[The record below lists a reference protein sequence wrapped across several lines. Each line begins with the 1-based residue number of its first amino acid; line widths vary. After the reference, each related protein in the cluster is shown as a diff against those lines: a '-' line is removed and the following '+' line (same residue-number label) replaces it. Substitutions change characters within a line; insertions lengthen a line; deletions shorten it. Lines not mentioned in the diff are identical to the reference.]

1 MQWEGRPDRIY
12 HQIFTRNT
20 VCAPHS
26 HPAYHLLLVTE
37 GGRGVNFDGYPPV
50 ILPVNTLLLINPG
63 IRHQFTFGQADVSVS
78 NPLIWLFRDDD
89 GNVLTE
95 PLQKLIG
102 IPGDNEPYVMRVLF
116 PEQAKEFLRLHRE
129 MERYFWNT
137 PDYVKSAK
145 LFSLFIL
152 GVELLFKW
160 SWNNVQD
167 VSDTGTAYRDKIYS
181 LIELNYNKEDFSS
194 ASIARALDRSLHYL
208 NTVMLKY
215 TGSGIA
221 RHLLDRRLSAARKLL
236 ETSNAP
242 AKNIAY
248 ECGFSSESYFSSV
261 FKREH
266 GMTPGAYRKI
276 YNSSVKEQPAF
287 NLHDILRKKLNP

>member
-1 MQWEGRPDRIY
+1 MQWEERPDRIY

-145 LFSLFIL
+145 QFSLFIL

-167 VSDTGTAYRDKIYS
+167 DSDTGTAYRDKIYS

-208 NTVMLKY
+208 NAVMIKH
-215 TGSGIA
+215 TGCGVA
-221 RHLLDRRLSAARKLL
+221 RHLLFRRIASAKSSL
-236 ETSNAP
+236 ETTNVP
-242 AKNIAY
+242 LKNIAY
-248 ECGFSSESYFSSV
+248 GCGFSSSNYFSYA
-261 FKREH
+261 FRREN
-266 GMTPGAYRKI
+266 GITPREYRKLHNDSI
-276 YNSSVKEQPAF
+276 KSQPVSQPFSSRVKQ
-287 NLHDILRKKLNP
+287 KKR